1 MKKFLSILFASI
13 LLLSCTNRNK
23 SELSGGKI
31 RMCIDSEPLTYF
43 SYEISDYYSFI
54 VLGQVMEGLVSID
67 PHTLKITPQI
77 ASSWTVSD
85 DGMVYTFDI
94 RKDVYFHKHPAFK
107 SFKDRLLTTNDIIK
121 TFELVCSPTKKRS
134 ETVAYNYLLKD
145 ILLGAE
151 DFYLGKTKTIEGIAE
166 KDGKISIKLNQKDDN
181 FLYKLAQIQ
190 LSIQA
195 EEIIEADAIAA
206 IIGTGPFVY
215 DQFVGGESPRILLA
229 RNEEYYDKDE
239 QGKQLPYLDSIKFY
253 IQNRKLEQLDM
264 FENKDIDLILS
275 LPTSKITKMI
285 EGRLSDFNSSPPLL
299 MLYKNPTL
307 NTHYFSFNMNDPRF
321 SDIKV
326 RQAFNYALD
335 KERLGREV
343 LKNQYNEL
351 GIYGVVPPVSNS
363 FRGYDFNGVK
373 KFGYTYNPEKARKLL
388 AEAGYPNGQGF
399 GSVNLRFSLGDRN
412 SAVADEFAQQ
422 IFQVLGIN
430 VNIDGSSFEQLNNDA
445 IDGNGDMFKS
455 SWVADYP
462 RPESFLANFLS
473 SSIPDKSSN
482 RPGLN
487 YAKYNS
493 PKYDKLVD
501 SAKKESNLGR
511 KMKLYAEADIE
522 LLKNPPIIPLW
533 YNGDIEIAY
542 SEVRNLYFNSLS
554 FFNFKKVYIKPW
566 TAEEYQ
572 KEIAKKK

>member
-1 MKKFLSILFASI
+1 MKKFFYILFVFI
-13 LLLSCTNRNK
+13 LFLSCTNRNK
-23 SELSGGKI
+23 SEFSGGKI
-31 RMCIDSEPLTYF
+31 RMCIDSEPLTYI

-77 ASSWTVSD
+77 ASSWTISD
-85 DGMVYTFDI
+85 DGMVYLFDI
-94 RKDVYFHKHPAFK
+94 RKDAYFHKHPAFK
-107 SFKDRLLTTNDIIK
+107 SYKDRLLTTSDIIK
-121 TFELVCSPTKKRS
+121 TFELVCSPTKKQS
-134 ETVAYNYLLKD
+134 ETVGYNYLLKD
-145 ILLGAE
+145 ILVGAE
-151 DFYLGKTKTIEGIAE
+151 DFYIGKSKTIKGLTV
-166 KDGKISIKLNQKDDN
+166 KDGKIQIELTQKDDN

-195 EEIIEADAIAA
+195 EEIIEADAIAD

-215 DQFVGGESPRILLA
+215 DQYVGGESPRILLA
-229 RNEEYYDKDE
+229 RNEEYYEKDE

-275 LPTSKITKMI
+275 LPTSKITKMV

-321 SDIKV
+321 SNVKV

-351 GIYGVVPPVSNS
+351 GSYGVVPPVINS

-373 KFGYTYNPEKARKLL
+373 KFGYDYNPEKARKLL

-445 IDGNGDMFKS
+445 IDGNGDLFKS

-462 RPESFLANFLS
+462 QPESFLTNFLS
-473 SSIPDKSSN
+473 SSIPDRGAN
-482 RPGLN
+482 RSGLN
-487 YAKYNS
+487 YSKYNS
-493 PKYDKLVD
+493 PKFDKLVD
-501 SAKKESNLGR
+501 SAKKESNIGK
-511 KMKLYAEADIE
+511 KMKLYSEADME